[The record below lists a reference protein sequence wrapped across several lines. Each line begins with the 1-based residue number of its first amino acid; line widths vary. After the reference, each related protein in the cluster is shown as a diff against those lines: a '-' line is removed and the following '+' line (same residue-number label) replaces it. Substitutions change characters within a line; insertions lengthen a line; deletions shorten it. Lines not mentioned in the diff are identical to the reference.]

1 MLDKTVLAHFLRN
14 FYQFSTEKYQ
24 ISLNFKNLTYN
35 LRFQAVRHVKF
46 EDKMDIF
53 CPEVSTNQNPETVSS
68 SHHYQTIHLVDK
80 DAYDTCTLNGSEQYV
95 S

>member
-1 MLDKTVLAHFLRN
+1 MLN
-14 FYQFSTEKYQ
+14 FYSFSIENDQ
-24 ISLNFKNLTYN
+24 ILPIFTTLMHNF
-35 LRFQAVRHVKF
+35 RFQAVRHVKF

>member
-1 MLDKTVLAHFLRN
+1 MIKGNSAGN
-14 FYQFSTEKYQ
+14 YQ
-24 ISLNFKNLTYN
+24 ILPNFENLTHDF
-35 LRFQAVRHVKF
+35 RFQAVRHVKF